1 MNLVANEIHFLVVK
15 FWLYSYKLPEIF
27 MHYLFTS
34 GGIHVSL
41 HKYSCLIGT
50 LSTVVQV
57 GDGMGQSPA
66 TKVTHLGLN

>member
-15 FWLYSYKLPEIF
+15 FWLYSYKFPEIF

-34 GGIHVSL
+34 GGIYVSL

-50 LSTVVQV
+50 LSTMVQV
-57 GDGMGQSPA
+57 GGMGQGPA